1 MGSGVGEG
9 SGIGAGSGSGS
20 GVGSGTGSGSGI
32 GLGGSGAGTGVG
44 VGTSGGM
51 ARGQPIRA
59 KPSNPTMRPI
69 LTSLVN
75 LSADT
80 LTAGGV
86 DPLGSAPLEGGMFL
100 VSVVN
105 SKGGSGKTTLS
116 THLAARYAAQ
126 GHRCILGDLDR
137 QQSAIEWVERRPP
150 SLPMIEALALD
161 IDAMALPFDEGRM
174 VIDVP
179 AGMKRKALE
188 IVVRAS
194 DALVVPLLPSVFDER
209 GTARFLE
216 VLNELKPIRKGR
228 RPVAIVANRVRPNS
242 AAARQLNTF
251 LEGLEIP
258 TVTRLSDAQHYVAA
272 AGSGIT
278 FFDLPVS
285 RGKGPRA
292 EWAPLLAFLDGLS
305 DVQDL
310 AEGSATG

>member
-1 MGSGVGEG
+1 
-9 SGIGAGSGSGS
+9 
-20 GVGSGTGSGSGI
+20 
-32 GLGGSGAGTGVG
+32 
-44 VGTSGGM
+44 
-51 ARGQPIRA
+51 
-59 KPSNPTMRPI
+59 
-69 LTSLVN
+69 
-75 LSADT
+75 
-80 LTAGGV
+80 
-86 DPLGSAPLEGGMFL
+86 MFL

-105 SKGGSGKTTLS
+105 SKGGCGKTTLS
-116 THLAARYAAQ
+116 THLAARYAGQ
-126 GHRCILGDLDR
+126 GHRCVLGDLDR

-209 GTARFLE
+209 GTARFLD

-228 RPVAIVANRVRPNS
+228 RPVAIVANRVRTNS

-258 TVTRLSDAQHYVAA
+258 TVARLSDAQHYVAA

-278 FFDLPVS
+278 FFDLPAS

-292 EWAPLLAFLDGLS
+292 EWAPLLAFLDALS